1 MLKASVGGVF
11 AAPASLYRHALPALI
26 TSLFGPLD
34 ARAGWSSLI
43 LALAAVLMSL
53 DPGPTLAQRFEST
66 LHVLDRVLPRHR
78 RTGRTYQG
86 FIKAL
91 VRSESLTHHLTKQLR
106 ARTVAAAGGELRI
119 GQWIPIGVDGSK
131 IDAPRT
137 VANETLG
144 FVGKDKCGPQMVL
157 LLLMH
162 LGAMLPWGWAVGDA
176 RESERALVHRA
187 IDDLP
192 ERTLLVA
199 DAGFTGYQFLRTL
212 QRHGVHFLVRVGR
225 NVRLLRQLGCY
236 AREGTHA
243 VYLWPDSFRNEP
255 PLTLRL
261 IRVGSAYLITDVL
274 DPRALSKGAACELYR
289 RRWGLELAFR
299 ALKQTLERRMVR
311 SCTPAKARL
320 ELAWSVLGMW
330 TLMLLGVRAIRA
342 AGHGPM
348 KLGVAATLAAVRW
361 ALLRDPSRVAL
372 MRRLRGCTIEPKRT
386 RLSKAAYRWPH
397 KKNPEPPGA
406 PTIAIATAS
415 QIAAAS
421 RLARHSNGA

>member
-11 AAPASLYRHALPALI
+11 AAPASLYRHALPSLI
-26 TSLFGPLD
+26 TSLFGPLV
-34 ARAGWSSLI
+34 ARVGWSSLI

-53 DPGPTLAQRFEST
+53 DPAPTLAQRFEST
-66 LHVLDRVLPRHR
+66 LHVLDRVLPRRR

-91 VRSESLTHHLTKQLR
+91 VRSESLTHYLANELR
-106 ARTVAAAGGELRI
+106 ARTVLAAGHALRI
-119 GQWIPIGVDGSK
+119 GRWIPIGVDGSK

-137 VANETLG
+137 IANEALG

-176 RESERALVHRA
+176 RESERTLLHRV
-187 IDDLP
+187 IGDLP

-199 DAGFTGYQFLRTL
+199 DAGFTGYEFLCTL

-225 NVRLLRQLGCY
+225 NVRLLRHLGCD
-236 AREGTHA
+236 AREGTHTA
-243 VYLWPDSFRNEP
+243 YLWPDSLRNEP
-255 PLTLRL
+255 PLKLRL

-311 SCTPAKARL
+311 SCTPVKARL

-330 TLMLLGVRAIRA
+330 VLMLLGARAIRA
-342 AGHGPM
+342 AGHGPSM
-348 KLGVAATLAAVRW
+348 LSVASALKAIRW
-361 ALLRDPSRVAL
+361 AMLRDPVRVAV
-372 MRRLRGCTIEPKRT
+372 MRRLRRCVLEPIRKT
-386 RLSKAAYRWPH
+386 CKTAYRWPH

-406 PTIAIATAS
+406 PTIAAATFT
-415 QIAAAS
+415 QITRANA
-421 RLARHSNGA
+421 LARRSKVE

>member
-11 AAPASLYRHALPALI
+11 AAPASLYRHALPSLI

-34 ARAGWSSLI
+34 ARPGWSSLT

-53 DPGPTLAQRFEST
+53 DPAPTLAQRFESV
-66 LHVLDRVLPRHR
+66 LGVLDRVLPRRR

-91 VRSESLTHHLTKQLR
+91 LRSESLTHQITKLLR
-106 ARTVAAAGGELRI
+106 ARAVAAAGRALRI

-131 IDAPRT
+131 VDAPRT
-137 VANETLG
+137 IANEALG

-162 LGAMLPWGWAVGDA
+162 LGAMLPWGWAVGNA
-176 RESERALVHRA
+176 RESERTLLHRV
-187 IDDLP
+187 IGDLP

-212 QRHGVHFLVRVGR
+212 QAHGVHFLVRVGR
-225 NVRLLRQLGCY
+225 NVRLLRQLGCS
-236 AREGTHA
+236 AREGTHT

-255 PLTLRL
+255 PLKLRL

-299 ALKQTLERRMVR
+299 AFKQTLERRMVR

-330 TLMLLGVRAIRA
+330 VLTLLGAHAIHA
-342 AGHGPM
+342 AGHGPSM
-348 KLGVAATLAAVRW
+348 LSVASALKAVRS
-361 ALLRDPSRVAL
+361 AMLRDPSRVTL
-372 MRRLRGCTIEPKRT
+372 MRRLRGCVLEPIRKT
-386 RLSKAAYRWPH
+386 CKTAYRWPH
-397 KKNPEPPGA
+397 KKNPQPPGA
-406 PTIAIATAS
+406 PIIATATIA
-415 QIAAAS
+415 QIS
-421 RLARHSNGA
+421 RAKALAHQSHAE